1 MENKI
6 KLNDQDSFVTCYLR
20 DQEVE
25 VRIGEIEIL
34 PFDKGDL
41 DFEVELRESETFDGA
56 ITVCLTLSPNALKFL
71 TDRYNK
77 TKKA

>member
-1 MENKI
+1 MKNKI

-34 PFDKGDL
+34 PLTK
-41 DFEVELRESETFDGA
+41 ETWILRS
-56 ITVCLTLSPNALKFL
+56 N
-71 TDRYNK
+71 
-77 TKKA
+77 